1 MDTQQLEKINKFT
14 RRELTEGEIYTFSVI
29 LCDNDIDRDGERFSD
44 EALETLKTLFV
55 GRTGIFDHDAK
66 SSNQSAR
73 IYDTELVTDDMRI
86 TAYGESYKYLRAYV
100 YMVKTDENRSLIA
113 EIDGGIKKEVSISCS
128 ASLRKCSV
136 CGAEKSTS
144 PCTHIKGKMY
154 GGKICHT
161 VLDGITDAY
170 EWSFVAVP
178 AQRNAG
184 VTKKFTSE
192 CNKYSSETI
201 QHDIE
206 AANRELRRDIRRLA
220 FFSGGTAAADNISAA
235 AEFMGTNQLIKM
247 KKSLESDRKSSNN
260 GIEVQLYKESKNDCS
275 ADEFSMK

>member
-1 MDTQQLEKINKFT
+1 
-14 RRELTEGEIYTFSVI
+14 
-29 LCDNDIDRDGERFSD
+29 
-44 EALETLKTLFV
+44 
-55 GRTGIFDHDAK
+55 
-66 SSNQSAR
+66 
-73 IYDTELVTDDMRI
+73 
-86 TAYGESYKYLRAYV
+86 
-100 YMVKTDENRSLIA
+100 
-113 EIDGGIKKEVSISCS
+113 
-128 ASLRKCSV
+128 
-136 CGAEKSTS
+136 
-144 PCTHIKGKMY
+144 MY

-260 GIEVQLYKESKNDCS
+260 GIEIQLYNESKNDCS